1 MTLAADLRAELQ
13 TAPLRVTGRFADA
26 SNLTLLA
33 QTAGGIACVYKPVA
47 GERPL
52 WDFPTGTL
60 AGREIAMW
68 ELADAVGWDVVPPT
82 VLRADGPH
90 GPGVCQRYVQASG
103 DPVVDL
109 LVEAAPGWLM
119 VAAGEDAGGR
129 RVVLAHRD
137 RDDLR
142 QLALLDAIANNADRK
157 GGHLLRDAADRLWG
171 IDHGLTFH
179 TDDKLRTVLW
189 GFAGDP
195 IDARLLRALRALRAD
210 WDAVAARL
218 APHLAGEETA
228 AAAGRLAGL
237 LAEAR
242 FPAPEPGWPRLPWP
256 PL

>member
-1 MTLAADLRAELQ
+1 LTLSADLRAELQ

-33 QTAGGIACVYKPVA
+33 ETAGGLACVYKPVA

-60 AGREIAMW
+60 AGREVAMS
-68 ELADAVGWDVVPPT
+68 ELADAVGWDVVPLT

-90 GPGVCQRYVQASG
+90 GPGVCQRYVEASG
-103 DPVVDL
+103 EPVVDL
-109 LVEAAPGWLM
+109 LVAARPGWLM
-119 VAAGEDAGGR
+119 VAAGEDAEGR

-137 RDDLR
+137 RADLR

-157 GGHLLRDAADRLWG
+157 GGHLLRDAEDRLWG

-179 TDDKLRTVLW
+179 TEDKLRTVLW

-195 IDARLLRALRALRAD
+195 IDAGLLHTLQELAARWETA
-210 WDAVAARL
+210 AARL
-218 APHLAGEETA
+218 APYLAEAEAA

-237 LAEAR
+237 LADAR